1 MGTGRRL
8 VNILTLAVLI
18 ASLAACAPTAPV
30 PKAGSTSV
38 PAASEKP
45 ADKAAAAV
53 PPAATAPAVKP
64 AAKTEEAAADRTG
77 SGGTLTIAMSAGNL
91 PYPNTPPNEGGE
103 GSRFVGLQIYDGL
116 TVFDL
121 DQGDR
126 IPAVKPGLA
135 ESWKTGDDKLTWT
148 FKLRPNVTFHDGTPF
163 NADAVVFQLD
173 RIIRKDFEFFDND
186 LFALNRN
193 LTLQFDTY
201 RAVDPMTVEIKTKV
215 PYAYLLYD
223 LATIMFPSPSVVK
236 KYGNQEYVKYANGT
250 GPYRMTKY
258 VDGQVMEL
266 EPNAEYWGGKPNLD
280 KLVLRP
286 MPDPATR
293 LAALQSGEVLWAEV
307 PPPDSVP
314 QLRSSGFN
322 VQLKP
327 YPHTILFFLN
337 AYDPPFNNPKVRQ
350 ALEYAIDRDKMCDG
364 LLNGLCAP
372 AYQFVYPGHPWFDNT
387 VGKRYAYD
395 PAKAK
400 QLLAEA
406 GFGSGLTIN
415 MAYPTGGSGNMWPQP
430 MMELL
435 QANFKAVGVD
445 MQISPL
451 EWNNILTIYRAG
463 FATPEYKKYHGMF
476 YSVGYTTPTFA
487 DRYTGYRIP
496 PTGCC
501 NPTGYKVDSVDK
513 LFQDAQSEF
522 DPAKQDALLA
532 QGLGKVADDAAS
544 IFIVH
549 DLNLR
554 VLSSKVRG
562 FIQPQSWYIDLKNV
576 WVAK

>member
-1 MGTGRRL
+1 VTS
-8 VNILTLAVLI
+8 AP
-18 ASLAACAPTAPV
+18 AS
-30 PKAGSTSV
+30 
-38 PAASEKP
+38 KP
-45 ADKAAAAV
+45 AAAA
-53 PPAATAPAVKP
+53 PPAVKP
-64 AAKTEEAAADRTG
+64 DAQVDEAARDRSG
-77 SGGTLTIAMSAGNL
+77 SGGTLTIAMSAGNI

-103 GSRFVGLQIYDGL
+103 GSRFVGLQLYDGL

-121 DQGDR
+121 DQGDT
-126 IPAVKPGLA
+126 IPALKPGLA
-135 ESWKTGDDKLTWT
+135 ESWKVADDKLTWT
-148 FKLRPNVTFHDGTPF
+148 FKLRPNVKFHDGTPF
-163 NADAVVFQLD
+163 NADAVAFQLD
-173 RIIRKDFEFFDND
+173 RIIRKDFEFFDGN

-201 RAVDPMTVEIKTKV
+201 KAVDPMTVEIKTRV
-215 PYAYLLYD
+215 PYASLAYD
-223 LATIMFPSPSVVK
+223 LATIMFPSPAAVK
-236 KYGNQEYVKYANGT
+236 QYGNAEYVKHATGT
-250 GPYRMTKY
+250 GAFKMTKY
-258 VDGQVMEL
+258 VDGQVMEM
-266 EPNAEYWGGKPNLD
+266 EPNPDYWGGKPKLD
-280 KLVLRP
+280 KLIVRP

-322 VQLKP
+322 IQLKP

-337 AYDPPFNNPKVRQ
+337 AYDPPFDNVKVRQ
-350 ALEYAIDRDKMCDG
+350 ALEYAVDRDKMCDG

-387 VGKRYAYD
+387 VGKRYAFD

-400 QLLAEA
+400 ALLAEA
-406 GFGSGLTIN
+406 GFPNGLSIN

-445 MQISPL
+445 MQISPM

-463 FATPEYKKYHGMF
+463 FATPEYKKYNGMF

-487 DRYTGYRIP
+487 DRYTAYRIP

-501 NPTGYKVDSVDK
+501 NPTGYKKDQVDK
-513 LFQDAQSEF
+513 LFMDAQSEF
-522 DPAKQDALLA
+522 DTKKQDALLA
-532 QGLGKVADDAAS
+532 QGLGIIADDAAS
-544 IFIVH
+544 IFVVH

-554 VLSSKVRG
+554 VLSPKVRG
-562 FIQPQSWYIDLKNV
+562 FIQPQSWYIDLRNV
-576 WVAK
+576 WISK